1 MGYDASSTGLR
12 VIESNAMQIVLTF
25 RKMAFKFSTLPRW
38 FPCNAGLEEERRW
51 RDGAAPPR
59 SAYEAGIS
67 AGLDGD
73 YNPLDDGY
81 DSEPRRWRGR
91 SHDSIAPTNTLFVRV
106 RCTGPHLLCVNDCV
120 CFKAIVWSSIH

>member
-1 MGYDASSTGLR
+1 MTDSRCPAGPDAD
-12 VIESNAMQIVLTF
+12 
-25 RKMAFKFSTLPRW
+25 
-38 FPCNAGLEEERRW
+38 RRW
-51 RDGAAPPR
+51 RDGGARPR

-91 SHDSIAPTNTLFVRV
+91 SHDSAVPTNTLFVRV
-106 RCTGPHLLCVNDCV
+106 SLNAFATPGANVARLQVFCP
-120 CFKAIVWSSIH
+120 A